1 MNISTT
7 SVVNWARIGKS
18 TIFDLVLN
26 AQTED
31 NDFIENEMSTTDV
44 MSYKPELAQEL
55 QANKGDPAFDFL
67 YDMFYNLPTGEE
79 VKKNLLIVF
88 AGNIGTEDAPEFR
101 AWNTT
106 STLILDH
113 FDSVAEKI
121 YFKFSI
127 IDIGRGTCTVTDGV
141 PVFTATGA
149 TSSTVTDTVLPD
161 TTVTEDTTPDDTE
174 SEGEVTDDETP
185 DTETE

>member
-1 MNISTT
+1 MPD
-7 SVVNWARIGKS
+7 WARIGKS

-31 NDFIENEMSTTDV
+31 NDFIEDEMTTTDV
-44 MSYKPELAQEL
+44 MYYKPELSQEL
-55 QANKGDPAFDFL
+55 QANKGDPAFDYL
-67 YDMFYNLPTGEE
+67 YDMFFNLPTGED

-88 AGNIGTEDAPEFR
+88 AGNIGTESAPKFR
-101 AWNTT
+101 AWDTT

-127 IDIGRGTCTVTDGV
+127 TKINRGTCTVTAGI
-141 PVFTATGA
+141 PTFTLG
-149 TSSTVTDTVLPD
+149 
-161 TTVTEDTTPDDTE
+161 TTESAEDTE
-174 SEGEVTDDETP
+174 
-185 DTETE
+185 

>member
-1 MNISTT
+1 MKKHKTIPFLNIAT
-7 SVVNWARIGKS
+7 VDAPDWARIGKS

-31 NDFIENEMSTTDV
+31 NDFIEDEMATTEI

-55 QANKGDPAFDFL
+55 QCNKGDAAFDFL
-67 YDMFYNLPTGEE
+67 YDMFFNLPTGED

-88 AGNIGTEDAPEFR
+88 AGNQGTEDAPKFN

-127 IDIGRGTCTVTDGV
+127 IKIRRGTATVTDGA
-141 PVFTATGA
+141 PVFTE
-149 TSSTVTDTVLPD
+149 ST
-161 TTVTEDTTPDDTE
+161 TTE
-174 SEGEVTDDETP
+174 
-185 DTETE
+185 

>member
-1 MNISTT
+1 MALERLKKHKTIPFLNTAKT
-7 SVVNWARIGKS
+7 DTPEWARVGKS
-18 TIFDLVLN
+18 TVFDLVLN

-31 NDFIENEMSTTDV
+31 NDFIEDEMATTEI

-55 QANKGDPAFDFL
+55 QCNKGDPAFDFL
-67 YDMFYNLPTGEE
+67 YDMFFNLPTGEE
-79 VKKNLLIVF
+79 VKKNMLIVF
-88 AGNIGTEDAPEFR
+88 AGNAGTEDAPEFK

-127 IDIGRGTCTVTDGV
+127 IKIERGTATVTDGK
-141 PVFTATGA
+141 PAFTR
-149 TSSTVTDTVLPD
+149 
-161 TTVTEDTTPDDTE
+161 E
-174 SEGEVTDDETP
+174 S
-185 DTETE
+185 

>member
-1 MNISTT
+1 MGNLERLKKFKTIPFLNISTEAKE
-7 SVVNWARIGKS
+7 SWARIGKS

-26 AQTED
+26 AKTEQ
-31 NDFIENEMSTTDV
+31 NDFIEDEMETEEV
-44 MSYKPELAQEL
+44 LSYKPELGQEL
-55 QANKGDPAFDFL
+55 QCNKGDPAFDFL
-67 YDMFYNLPTGEE
+67 YDMFYNLPTGED

-88 AGNIGTEDAPEFR
+88 AGNIGTEDEPNYK

-127 IDIGRGTCTVTDGV
+127 NKIKRGTATVSNNV
-141 PVFTATGA
+141 PVFAENGK
-149 TSSTVTDTVLPD
+149 SLSTVKR
-161 TTVTEDTTPDDTE
+161 
-174 SEGEVTDDETP
+174 
-185 DTETE
+185 